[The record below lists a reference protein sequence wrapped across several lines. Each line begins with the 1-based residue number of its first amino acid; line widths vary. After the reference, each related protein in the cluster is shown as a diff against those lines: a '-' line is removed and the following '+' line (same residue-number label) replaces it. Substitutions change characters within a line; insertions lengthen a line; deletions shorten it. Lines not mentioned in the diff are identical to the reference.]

1 MRFRN
6 LLITTAK
13 WASVLSDPLMGRRL
27 GPRLLIYHQ
36 VGADSGFEMDVSP
49 QAFLRQ
55 LDWIQSHGRIVDLE
69 TALIGRSDPD
79 SSEMFVLTFDD
90 GHVGVFEHAFPT
102 LLRRGLPFTL
112 YLTTGP
118 IERGGSLH
126 DDDRMRLISWGQ
138 VEEMVGSGLATV
150 GAHSHGHLD
159 MRLHGEEAIRNDLV
173 MCDQLL
179 EQRLGIKPRHFAY
192 PWGHWSQTADRL
204 VRERY
209 ESAVLG
215 GGKGISPKDDV
226 HELHR
231 LPIMASDSYVLF
243 RRKMWGGL
251 RLENALR
258 SLRDSFTGRAE

>member
-1 MRFRN
+1 
-6 LLITTAK
+6 
-13 WASVLSDPLMGRRL
+13 
-27 GPRLLIYHQ
+27 
-36 VGADSGFEMDVSP
+36 MDVSP

-69 TALIGRSDPD
+69 TALSERGHLG
-79 SSEMFVLTFDD
+79 SSEMYVLTFDD

-118 IERGGSLH
+118 IERGGTLH
-126 DDDRMRLISWGQ
+126 DDDRMGLLSWGQ
-138 VEEMVGSGLATV
+138 VEEMLGSGLATV
-150 GAHSHGHLD
+150 GAHSHEHLD
-159 MRLHGEEAIRNDLV
+159 MRLHGEEAIRNDLAT
-173 MCDQLL
+173 CDQLIEL
-179 EQRLGIKPRHFAY
+179 RLGKTPRHFAY
-192 PWGHWSQTADRL
+192 PWGHLSQTADGL

-215 GGKGISPKDDV
+215 GGKGISPEDDV
-226 HELHR
+226 HQLHR

-251 RLENALR
+251 RLENASR
-258 SLRDSFTGRAE
+258 SLRDSFTRRAE